1 MDATYTETPAY
12 KGSVNDGRVLETA
25 VVPPNH
31 WTNYRKMPQ
40 TQSSDSLIYQ
50 WNGAVRVNGSKVW
63 FDTDANA
70 LRAPASW
77 KLQYLDADGSWKVVP
92 NSSEYGVDTGKN
104 APNEVTFDAVTTTA
118 LKLDMTAQAVD
129 GGYASVGVPEWEV
142 YAQQGAVVAEQPAD
156 VYAKTGDAPEL
167 SNTVKKSRTARKQWK
182 LRFCGARCLLLR
194 MRRRV
199 SSPCKVW
206 LLALK
211 PSSRLMI

>member
-1 MDATYTETPAY
+1 MEWRAHKRRFASDQSRTVATLTQRGPYASVDATYTETPAY

-77 KLQYLDADGSWKVVP
+77 KLQYLDADGSWKDVP

-129 GGYASVGVPEWEV
+129 GAMLPLAFLNGKYTRNREQLWLNGQPTSTPRPE
-142 YAQQGAVVAEQPAD
+142 
-156 VYAKTGDAPEL
+156 TRR
-167 SNTVKKSRTARKQWK
+167 NCRTR
-182 LRFCGARCLLLR
+182 
-194 MRRRV
+194 
-199 SSPCKVW
+199 
-206 LLALK
+206 
-211 PSSRLMI
+211 

>member
-1 MDATYTETPAY
+1 M
-12 KGSVNDGRVLETA
+12 
-25 VVPPNH
+25 
-31 WTNYRKMPQ
+31 
-40 TQSSDSLIYQ
+40 
-50 WNGAVRVNGSKVW
+50 NGSKVW

-77 KLQYLDADGSWKVVP
+77 KLQYLDADGSWKDVP

-156 VYAKTGDAPEL
+156 VYGE
-167 SNTVKKSRTARKQWK
+167 SR
-182 LRFCGARCLLLR
+182 
-194 MRRRV
+194 V
-199 SSPCKVW
+199 
-206 LLALK
+206 
-211 PSSRLMI
+211 RLGNSGNSGFVAHGVCFFVCAGG